1 MNPSNSPIV
10 DALVRMLDSARA
22 QDPDG
27 RRLAIE
33 IAQNMERDRN
43 EHYNVLKC
51 NAENNAKTIAALTA
65 ENVAF
70 REMCE
75 ERNILKNERMVTVL
89 TEENRMLR
97 ETYTARLEQ
106 VKRQNERLREDL
118 QVYRSACVSNH
129 PLTGEA
135 SSAAKRPRADSPDG
149 SGAKP

>member
-1 MNPSNSPIV
+1 
-10 DALVRMLDSARA
+10 MLDSARA

-75 ERNILKNERMVTVL
+75 ERNILKNERVVTAL
-89 TEENRMLR
+89 TEENRALR
-97 ETYTARLEQ
+97 ARLEQ

-129 PLTGEA
+129 PLTGEP